1 MTSNEGMKGEGLPT
15 QHFVAAT
22 LALNL
27 VFTPITAKADVCDF
41 APTSSLCAEAKAKAP
56 APKVGT
62 AGQARGFRNVVKA
75 PPVKPQ
81 VRALTKEEL
90 NANAL
95 RTQIQQI
102 TSEKAKAEF
111 ELAQA
116 KGFLARTPEQFRVV
130 RAQARAEAATKASK
144 TIPDLEKQSK
154 RADKAAAKAKKQ
166 DEAKFKA
173 QKEAKAQK
181 AKEAE
186 AKKAKEGTEAQKAKE
201 AKK

>member
-1 MTSNEGMKGEGLPT
+1 MPPPLPPPLPASARRYARPTRARAHPPPLTQAQNASTSAASTSRAEARAGGLARRRSGGELHDRRLP
-15 QHFVAAT
+15 AC
-22 LALNL
+22 
-27 VFTPITAKADVCDF
+27 ADAGSGG
-41 APTSSLCAEAKAKAP
+41 APTASGSEWR
-56 APKVGT
+56 
-62 AGQARGFRNVVKA
+62 Q
-75 PPVKPQ
+75 
-81 VRALTKEEL
+81 ALTV
-90 NANAL
+90 ARL
-95 RTQIQQI
+95 R
-102 TSEKAKAEF
+102 
-111 ELAQA
+111 
-116 KGFLARTPEQFRVV
+116 GGGGDDV